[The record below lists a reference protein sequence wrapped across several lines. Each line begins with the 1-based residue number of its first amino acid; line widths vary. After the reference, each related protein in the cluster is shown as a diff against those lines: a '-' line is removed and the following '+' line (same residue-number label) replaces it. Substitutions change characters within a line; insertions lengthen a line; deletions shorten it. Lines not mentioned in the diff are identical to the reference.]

1 MDCRGS
7 PIIGGLLLQ
16 SKHRLNARNRQL
28 APTLQFAPPAM
39 RHPFRRIRAAILCST
54 LTLLVSALLAARGL
68 TWANEPNAALV
79 GVAYEKNIHPLLERY
94 CHDCHGGG
102 DVTEGDINFAAM
114 KTWGEA
120 AKHPKTWQKVAE
132 MLGNGLMPPQDAE
145 QPTKAEREQLRKWVA
160 DDLRIEARAH
170 AGDPGRVVLRRLSNA
185 EYTYTIRDLTGVASL
200 DPARE
205 FPADGAAGEGFT
217 NTGNA
222 LVMSSA
228 LVTKYLDAAKEVAS
242 HAVLL
247 PDGFRFLPHTTAR
260 DWTDDTLAKIR
271 NFYSQFTDDGGGS
284 KVNLQG
290 IVFDTNKG
298 GHLPVQQYL
307 EATLVE
313 REEIISDGKTIDTA
327 ARDHGLNAKYFRI
340 LWAGLTGNNRS
351 LIL

>member
-120 AKHPKTWQKVAE
+120 AKQPKTWQKVAE
-132 MLGNGLMPPQDAE
+132 MLNNGLMPPQDAE
-145 QPTKAEREQLRKWVA
+145 QPTKTEREQLQKGVA
-160 DDLRIEARAH
+160 GVLAIEARAH
-170 AGDPGRVVLRRLSNA
+170 ADAPGRVVLRRLSNA

-217 NTGNA
+217 NTGSA
-222 LVMSSA
+222 LVMSPV
-228 LVTKYLDAAKEVAS
+228 LVTKYLEAAKEVAG
-242 HAVLL
+242 HAMLL
-247 PDGFRFLPHTTAR
+247 PGGFRFSPHTTAR

-271 NFYSQFTDDGGGS
+271 QFYSQFTDSGGS
-284 KVNLQG
+284 STVNLQG
-290 IVFDTNKG
+290 IVLDTNG
-298 GHLPVQQYL
+298 GGRLPVDKYL
-307 EATLVE
+307 AATLIE
-313 REEIISDGKTIDTA
+313 RDAVASGRKSIA
-327 ARDHGLNAKYFRI
+327 AAAKEHQLNAKYLGL
-340 LWAGLTGNNRS
+340 LWKALNDTKP
-351 LIL
+351 